1 MYFADN
7 RGSLAESQNY
17 TDPIQEEGLDEGVE
31 PYEGEGVVD
40 SDALLEEFIVDL
52 VCRMNEDARNEY
64 LQSEEFQTLVEA
76 GAVGRKAIVRM
87 SRQADLER
95 RINLVSIQKA
105 KEKGDADWEALRKNR
120 VNERRLLNRIYQKY
134 GRAVRQDAVAS
145 QKRLLKI
152 SPQAFNMMKAIR

>member
-1 MYFADN
+1 
-7 RGSLAESQNY
+7 
-17 TDPIQEEGLDEGVE
+17 
-31 PYEGEGVVD
+31 
-40 SDALLEEFIVDL
+40 
-52 VCRMNEDARNEY
+52 MNEDARNEY

-95 RINLVSIQKA
+95 RINLASIQKA

-120 VNERRLLNRIYQKY
+120 VNERRLLERIYQKY